1 MTAAHLNGIPL
12 YPPIGDYA
20 IVGDCHT
27 AALVSREGSVDWYCP
42 ERFDRPAIFCRLLD
56 WDKGGYFRVSP
67 KSPRAARRQYL
78 GETNVLQTIF
88 DDDRG
93 QLRLTDFMPIERR
106 TDGRGKD
113 VETRHNLVR
122 LIESTDGDC
131 DVEITLEPRFE
142 YGGSLGEMR
151 IIPGRGVIASHR
163 GDYLTLRCADV
174 PLERDTPGRVQG
186 SLALRAGERR
196 WLVLS
201 TNHSERDAFAALE
214 PRDEDTAFARTLDYW
229 QRWADLCT
237 YTGPYRAEVIRGAL
251 VLKLLTHEPTGS
263 IVAAPT
269 TSLPEELGGMR
280 NWDYRF
286 SWLRDS
292 GLTLSSLISLGYHA
306 EAADYFEWLVEVCAS
321 DPRIAPRVMYRVD
334 GSVDLTERTLRH
346 LEGYAGSAPVRIGND
361 AVTQR
366 QHDVYGAILNAA
378 YVHRISSN
386 TDPSIHDTHEGEAPS
401 DALWG
406 LLAGFV
412 EQAAQRWTEPGSGI
426 WEMRGPPRHFVHGKV
441 MCWSALDCGIR
452 LARQH
457 RLPAPLA
464 NWEAAR
470 DSMAEAIIAGG
481 YDDRRGAFVQSF
493 GTSNLD
499 ASLLTIPLVGFLPT
513 TDPRVRSTMER
524 IQSELTHNKLVYR
537 YRSDDW
543 LQGTEGAFVLCT
555 FWLVNN
561 LTMSNRLDEARAL
574 FEHVIS
580 FANDVGLLSEEIEP
594 RTGALLGNFP
604 QAFSHLGLINAAVL
618 LHETEQSARVNP
630 P

>member
-1 MTAAHLNGIPL
+1 
-12 YPPIGDYA
+12 
-20 IVGDCHT
+20 
-27 AALVSREGSVDWYCP
+27 
-42 ERFDRPAIFCRLLD
+42 
-56 WDKGGYFRVSP
+56 
-67 KSPRAARRQYL
+67 
-78 GETNVLQTIF
+78 
-88 DDDRG
+88 
-93 QLRLTDFMPIERR
+93 
-106 TDGRGKD
+106 
-113 VETRHNLVR
+113 
-122 LIESTDGDC
+122 
-131 DVEITLEPRFE
+131 
-142 YGGSLGEMR
+142 
-151 IIPGRGVIASHR
+151 
-163 GDYLTLRCADV
+163 
-174 PLERDTPGRVQG
+174 
-186 SLALRAGERR
+186 
-196 WLVLS
+196 
-201 TNHSERDAFAALE
+201 
-214 PRDEDTAFARTLDYW
+214 
-229 QRWADLCT
+229 
-237 YTGPYRAEVIRGAL
+237 
-251 VLKLLTHEPTGS
+251 
-263 IVAAPT
+263 
-269 TSLPEELGGMR
+269 
-280 NWDYRF
+280 
-286 SWLRDS
+286 
-292 GLTLSSLISLGYHA
+292 
-306 EAADYFEWLVEVCAS
+306 
-321 DPRIAPRVMYRVD
+321 
-334 GSVDLTERTLRH
+334 
-346 LEGYAGSAPVRIGND
+346 
-361 AVTQR
+361 
-366 QHDVYGAILNAA
+366 
-378 YVHRISSN
+378 
-386 TDPSIHDTHEGEAPS
+386 
-401 DALWG
+401 

-470 DSMAEAIIAGG
+470 DSMAEAIVAGG

>member
-1 MTAAHLNGIPL
+1 
-12 YPPIGDYA
+12 
-20 IVGDCHT
+20 
-27 AALVSREGSVDWYCP
+27 
-42 ERFDRPAIFCRLLD
+42 
-56 WDKGGYFRVSP
+56 
-67 KSPRAARRQYL
+67 
-78 GETNVLQTIF
+78 
-88 DDDRG
+88 
-93 QLRLTDFMPIERR
+93 
-106 TDGRGKD
+106 
-113 VETRHNLVR
+113 
-122 LIESTDGDC
+122 
-131 DVEITLEPRFE
+131 
-142 YGGSLGEMR
+142 
-151 IIPGRGVIASHR
+151 
-163 GDYLTLRCADV
+163 
-174 PLERDTPGRVQG
+174 
-186 SLALRAGERR
+186 
-196 WLVLS
+196 
-201 TNHSERDAFAALE
+201 
-214 PRDEDTAFARTLDYW
+214 
-229 QRWADLCT
+229 
-237 YTGPYRAEVIRGAL
+237 
-251 VLKLLTHEPTGS
+251 
-263 IVAAPT
+263 
-269 TSLPEELGGMR
+269 
-280 NWDYRF
+280 
-286 SWLRDS
+286 
-292 GLTLSSLISLGYHA
+292 
-306 EAADYFEWLVEVCAS
+306 
-321 DPRIAPRVMYRVD
+321 MYRVD

-470 DSMAEAIIAGG
+470 DSMAEAIVAGG

-561 LTMSNRLDEARAL
+561 LTLSNRLDEARAL